1 MMKGSVE
8 SVDLSVLGDERGS
21 LVAIEGNKDLPFD
34 IKRIYYIFNT
44 KSDVARGFHAHI
56 KLKQMAICIS
66 GSCSFLVDD
75 GVTRKTLELKSPE
88 KGLLI
93 EGLVWR
99 EMFDFSEDCVLLL
112 LASEYYDESDYIHD
126 YEVFKVESQKS

>member
-1 MMKGSVE
+1 MKGSVE
-8 SVDLSVLGDERGS
+8 LIDLAVLGDERGS
-21 LVAIEGNKDLPFD
+21 LVAIEGNKNLPFD

-44 KSDVARGFHAHI
+44 KNNVARGFHAH
-56 KLKQMAICIS
+56 KNLKQVAICIS
-66 GSCSFLVDD
+66 GSCTFLVDD
-75 GVTRKTLELKSPE
+75 GNSREAYALRSPK

-112 LASEYYDESDYIHD
+112 LASEYYDEYDYIHD
-126 YEVFKVESQKS
+126 YDEFQIESQKL